1 MIRSNYDM
9 DTEADRIKREI
20 EDLKEEAEYI
30 SGNLSA
36 ICDHLGIDTAD
47 IDKDEQKGKDD

>member
-36 ICDHLGIDTAD
+36 ICDHLGIDTDD
-47 IDKDEQKGKDD
+47 IDKDEQKNKDD

>member
-36 ICDHLGIDTAD
+36 ICEHLGIDTAD
-47 IDKDEQKGKDD
+47 IDKEESRQME